1 MYFAVYKVLRFLFI
15 SFPIE
20 QEYSLSVI
28 DAMTSFLWNTAQL
41 KDVADTPLIIKSVR
55 NVGSCLNSVLKA
67 GALIASGTFGS
78 GFEERVMQVT

>member
-20 QEYSLSVI
+20 QEYSLSAI
-28 DAMTSFLWNTAQL
+28 DAMASFLWNTAQL
-41 KDVADTPLIIKSVR
+41 KDVADTPLIIQSVG

-67 GALIASGTFGS
+67 GALIAAGTFGS
-78 GFEERVMQVT
+78 GFQERVMEVT